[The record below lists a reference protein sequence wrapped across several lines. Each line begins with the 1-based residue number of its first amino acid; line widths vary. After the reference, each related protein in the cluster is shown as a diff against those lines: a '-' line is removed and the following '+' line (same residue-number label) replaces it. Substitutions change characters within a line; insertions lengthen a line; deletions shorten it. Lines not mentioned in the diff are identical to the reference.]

1 VGLSEHEA
9 QERGGN
15 VRIGTFALSG
25 NGKALAYGEP
35 EGFVKIVA
43 EAEYGQVLGVH
54 AIGPHVSEL
63 ILEGAMAV
71 TLEATLEE
79 LAATIHPHPTV
90 SEALAEAAL
99 AAEGRTIHSLK
110 GYR

>member
-1 VGLSEHEA
+1 MRV
-9 QERGGN
+9 
-15 VRIGTFALSG
+15 GTFALNG

-35 EGFVKIVA
+35 EGFVKVVA
-43 EAEYGQVLGVH
+43 EGQYGQVLGVH

-63 ILEGAMAV
+63 ILEGAMAI

-79 LAATIHPHPTV
+79 FAATIHPHPTV

-99 AAEGRTIHSLK
+99 AVEGRAIHSLR